1 MKISIGMNLQSGAW
15 GGGNQFATSL
25 TAYLR
30 NKGISVVHDLMDKD
44 IDVVVLTE
52 PRKSSRS
59 SAYTDKEIT
68 DYLRF
73 RNPEALVIHR
83 INECDERKGTDY
95 VNGLLIEANRC
106 ADHTVFI
113 STWLE
118 KLFLGH
124 GIAYKSH
131 SVILNGADETIFN
144 RNGFRSWDHQ
154 TPLRIVTHHWG
165 ASWLKGF
172 DIYQQLDAMLEQSA
186 WKGKIEFTYIG
197 RAPEGFAFRN
207 TRHIEPLS
215 GKKLADELRRHHIYV
230 SASRNEPAGMHHI
243 EGAMCGMPLL
253 YIESG
258 ALPEYCQGYGFSFT
272 QDTFVQK
279 LETII
284 DTYDDWCKRMP
295 GYPHTAEKMCD
306 SYLALFN
313 ELIRDKKTQLIA
325 LRTPVKKPGALEVAD
340 YQIKFLNRKIRQF
353 RKKLKKRNKVAS
365 A

>member
-1 MKISIGMNLQSGAW
+1 MQLQTGPW

-25 TAYLR
+25 TAYLK
-30 NKGISVVHDLMDKD
+30 NKGIAVVHDLTDKD
-44 IDVVVLTE
+44 IDIIVLTE

-73 RNPEALVIHR
+73 RNPAALVVHR

-95 VNGLLIEANRC
+95 VNKFLIEANRC
-106 ADHTVFI
+106 ADHTIFI

-118 KLFLGH
+118 KLFLSQ
-124 GIAYKSH
+124 GIASKSH
-131 SVILNGADETIFN
+131 SVIMNGADANIFN
-144 RNGFRSWDHQ
+144 RNRFRPWDHQ

-165 ASWLKGF
+165 ESWLKGF
-172 DIYQQLDAMLEQSA
+172 DIYQQLDEMLEQPK

-197 RAPEGFAFRN
+197 RVPEGFIFRN
-207 TRHIEPLS
+207 THHVDPLS
-215 GKKLADELRRHHIYV
+215 GKILADELRQHHLYV

-258 ALPEYCQGYGFSFT
+258 ALPEYCQGYGVSFT
-272 QDTFVQK
+272 EDTFAQK

-284 DTYDDWCKRMP
+284 ETYDDWYRKMP
-295 GYPHTAEKMCD
+295 EYPHTAEKMCE
-306 SYLALFN
+306 SYFTLFI
-313 ELIRDKKTQLIA
+313 ELLRDKKTPLIS
-325 LRTPVKKPGALEVAD
+325 LRTPAKKPGAMEMAVF
-340 YQIKFLNRKIRQF
+340 QIKFWNRKIRQF
-353 RKKLKKRNKVAS
+353 KKKLRKIKKITTA
-365 A
+365 